1 MLTAVRPSNPRDAAI
16 VTLAESAPDQARW
29 CAPLLKSG
37 CPTFSVERE
46 HYLAAG
52 VLQLEERL
60 GDPPQRVGRGDRHL
74 DRALGD

>member
-1 MLTAVRPSNPRDAAI
+1 MLTAARPSNPRDAAI

-37 CPTFSVERE
+37 CPTFSVEPE

-52 VLQLEERL
+52 VPPFRLEERL
-60 GDPPQRVGRGDRHL
+60 GDPPSG
-74 DRALGD
+74 